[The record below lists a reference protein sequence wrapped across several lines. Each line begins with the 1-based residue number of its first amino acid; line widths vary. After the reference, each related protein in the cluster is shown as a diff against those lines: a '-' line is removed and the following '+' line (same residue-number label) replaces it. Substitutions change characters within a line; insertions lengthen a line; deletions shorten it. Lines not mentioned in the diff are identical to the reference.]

1 MGSLKGA
8 RVAVLE
14 ARMSAELA
22 AMVERFGGVPYSVP
36 AVRETPLEQPENVGT
51 FVDALCDGRFAI
63 VVLMTGVGV
72 AALLRE
78 ADRLGRLDAVLA
90 ALRKTITVCRGPKP
104 VAVLRRH
111 DVQVNITAAEPHTT
125 VELLQALEPVA
136 VAGKTAGFL
145 HYGERNETASDGLR
159 ARGAVV
165 SEVCLYEWRLP
176 EDVSALQRLVGEIID
191 GRVDAIVITSQIQCR
206 HLFQVAGTLG
216 KSRELTEALNAR
228 VVVAAVGPVCA
239 AALRAVGVIPHV
251 QPAHPKMG
259 PMMIALADYY
269 ELTDRHSSI
278 KSEGS

>member
-1 MGSLKGA
+1 MSSLKGA

-14 ARMSAELA
+14 ARMSVELA

-36 AVRETPLEQPENVGT
+36 AVRETPLEQPEDVGA
-51 FVDALCDGRFAI
+51 FVAALCDGRFAI

-78 ADRLGRLDAVLA
+78 AERLGRLDAVLA
-90 ALRKTITVCRGPKP
+90 ALRNTITVCRGPKP

-125 VELLQALEPVA
+125 KELLQALEAVA
-136 VAGKTAGFL
+136 VEGKTVGFL
-145 HYGERNETASDGLR
+145 HYGERNETAADGLR
-159 ARGAVV
+159 ARGAAV

-176 EDVSALQRLVGEIID
+176 EDVTALQRLVGEIID
-191 GRVDAIVITSQIQCR
+191 GRLDAIVITSQIQSR
-206 HLFQVAGTLG
+206 HLFQVAASIG
-216 KSRELTEALNAR
+216 KIRELTEALNAR

-269 ELTDRHSSI
+269 ELTDR
-278 KSEGS
+278 KVQ